1 MKVEPLLL
9 CQLQWSSYRM
19 VQTVAVS
26 WKGRKKGIWFI
37 PLHIH
42 WPPCWSC
49 HTLGILPLIWNTLPL
64 GISMAPSFPTSDLC
78 SKVTFLSEILHDHPI
93 YLTTLPSPSLSL
105 LDFFL
110 SSAYHRLTCCV
121 FRLVY
126 CLSIY
131 IYECK
136 LHEST
141 DMSVLFTAMSLIPRR
156 VGGT

>member
-64 GISMAPSFPTSDLC
+64 GISMVPSFPASDLC

-126 CLSIY
+126 CLSLS